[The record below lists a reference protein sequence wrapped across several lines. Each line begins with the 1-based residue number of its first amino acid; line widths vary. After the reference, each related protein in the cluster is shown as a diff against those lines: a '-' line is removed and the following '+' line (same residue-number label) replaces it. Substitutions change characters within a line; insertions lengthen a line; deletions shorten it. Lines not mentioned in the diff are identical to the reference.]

1 MKTTNKDLQTDS
13 DIDIKNINVSGA
25 TEVVAEPTILLKDLD
40 SYLKKAIEERMASS
54 ATSLKNIEIP
64 KHESIDDLPEL
75 ANWEI
80 KDRSYIMIDGSCPVS
95 YSIRDRS
102 KKSSNLTYYNKVKNT
117 THTLRY
123 SQNQPS
129 FLMDKQTGDFIV
141 TYVTIYNGNLLVPK
155 ENPVLQKFLHIH
167 PDRNIIWKEFDPS
180 IEIKKQVE
188 EDAKLYQALKL
199 FNEELDDQTL
209 EAICM
214 LMCKDYSE
222 EWPLYT
228 LKRELNLAIKHNPS
242 YFIQLSKDPTL
253 KVKSIAKTA
262 LNRGLLK
269 YSDYRFYDEDSKAIC
284 DVPRYSDEYEEIS
297 KFFLSPEGR
306 SHYDYLKKKLSM

>member
-102 KKSSNLTYYNKVKNT
+102 KKGSNLTYYNKVNNT
-117 THTLRY
+117 NHTLRY
-123 SQNQPS
+123 SQNQQS

-141 TYVTIYNGNLLVPK
+141 TFVTIYNGNLIVPK
-155 ENPVLQKFLHIH
+155 ENPILQKFLHIH
-167 PDRNIIWKEFDPS
+167 PDRNVIWKEFDPS